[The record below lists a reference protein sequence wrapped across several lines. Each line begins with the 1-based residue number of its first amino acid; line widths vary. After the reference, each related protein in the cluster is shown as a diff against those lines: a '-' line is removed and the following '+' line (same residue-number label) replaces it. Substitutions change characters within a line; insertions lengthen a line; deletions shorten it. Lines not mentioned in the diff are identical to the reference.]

1 MLLEELTPK
10 SFDRYRAALVRYARY
25 RWRFRLKLAYLVTL
39 STLAALLI
47 GAVLAWLVCNAGRTA
62 DLIFLI
68 INGAFC
74 VFSYLFVIFHRPWAG
89 MLYLPPKR
97 YPELYRK
104 VRWIAR
110 TMKVGRI
117 GAIYVGHDFNAAVAE
132 KWTFIPFLRSRVLML
147 GAPLLFALDSR
158 AFSAMLAHE
167 FGHIAGGHLR
177 TDALFLRL
185 FAFWN
190 ALDLGILTWVLVPF
204 KRYLLRELEFLH
216 LPIRRR
222 AEVFADDFIIRRFG
236 LTAEQA
242 CLTQIA
248 VRGELYAEDAE
259 LIDEFASGEPGKT
272 DFAAILRS
280 HVRRPIAPEDALARL
295 NRLAQEIP
303 PVNEEHPAFASRV
316 RTRDLAELLSC
327 LEETPDALEKLFAR
341 EPGFYAEFDAW
352 CEKDLRPT
360 LDAYRRDTEDARRR
374 LAEFG
379 REHASET
386 DLADMLNLAD
396 LYGTPERY
404 DELLAEA
411 AARFPAIVSFR
422 AMQACRRLKTAGAAE
437 RAQVFRELDDAFAA
451 HPLLTVEL
459 NDIVLERLLKQGAR
473 GRVRKFFVQRE
484 AGRAMAEN
492 VAGLALGKDDLLSPA
507 MLSASEKSALSAAAA
522 EAGKHVLK
530 VYAVW
535 RRYDPA
541 VLAADRF
548 LLIERRG
555 GSFRLGP
562 SDDDLCGEFYAPEL
576 AGFLPRIADSA
587 ELGILRAHGIAPVWT
602 RDE

>member
-10 SFDRYRAALVRYARY
+10 SFDRYRAALVRCARY
-25 RWRFRLKLAYLVTL
+25 PWRFRLKLAYLVAL

-47 GAVLAWLVCNAGRTA
+47 GAVLAWLVGNAGRTA

-68 INGAFC
+68 ITGASC
-74 VFSYLFVIFHRPWAG
+74 VFSYLDAIFRRPWAG

-222 AEVFADDFIIRRFG
+222 AETFADDFIIRRFG
-236 LTAEQA
+236 LAAEQA
-242 CLTQIA
+242 CLTVLA
-248 VRGELYAEDAE
+248 VRGELYAEDAG
-259 LIDEFASGEPGKT
+259 LLDEFASGEPGKT

-295 NRLAQEIP
+295 NRLAEEIP
-303 PVNEEHPAFASRV
+303 PVNEEHPAFAERV
-316 RTRDLAELLSC
+316 RTRGLAELLPS
-327 LEETPDALEKLFAR
+327 LERTPDALEKLFAR

-352 CEKDLRPT
+352 CEKDLRPS
-360 LDAYRRDTEDARRR
+360 LGAYRRDAEDARKR
-374 LAEFG
+374 LAAFD

-386 DLADMLNLAD
+386 DFADMLNLAD
-396 LYGTPERY
+396 QYEPRERY
-404 DELLAEA
+404 DELLSEA

-422 AMQACRRLKTAGAAE
+422 AMQACRKLGTADAAE
-437 RAQVFRELDDAFAA
+437 RERIFRELDGAFAA
-451 HPLLTVEL
+451 HPLLAVEL
-459 NDIVLERLLKQGAR
+459 NDIVLAHLLKQGAR

-484 AGRAMAEN
+484 AGQLQAEA
-492 VAGLALGKDDLLSPA
+492 VAGAPIAKDDPLSPV
-507 MLSASEKSALSAAAA
+507 MLSESEKSVLAEAA
-522 EAGKHVLK
+522 EAKNILA
-530 VYAVW
+530 VYAVC

-562 SDDDLCGEFYAPEL
+562 SDDDLCGCFKVMTD
-576 AGFLPRIADSA
+576 FIPRIAAPS
-587 ELGILRAHGIAPVWT
+587 ELDVLRVRGIAPVC
-602 RDE
+602 RREEK